1 MKMTW
6 WRERFLAL
14 AMYDDKYC
22 IALRRFSKI
31 SLGLKATS
39 MSNTKYESA
48 NSGWSWVMWNR
59 INWISLVKWV
69 GKMWLLKRELM
80 VLKRLTP
87 FPLFSSSMVNELAVV
102 IKRVLIML
110 SSLDRRDLM
119 EVVVTSH
126 SSSLSESSSPL
137 IKSSISSSSRSSSSF
152 WSSTSSFILDSMIS
166 CHILN
171 CNSGV

>member
-1 MKMTW
+1 
-6 WRERFLAL
+6 
-14 AMYDDKYC
+14 MYDDKYC
-22 IALRRFSKI
+22 IALTLSKI

-48 NSGWSWVMWNR
+48 NSGWNWVMWNR

-102 IKRVLIML
+102 VKRVLIML
-110 SSLDRRDLM
+110 SSLDREDLM
-119 EVVVTSH
+119 EVGGPPIRLRCRVFFATNQIFDLFVV
-126 SSSLSESSSPL
+126 
-137 IKSSISSSSRSSSSF
+137 RSSSSF
-152 WSSTSSFILDSMIS
+152 WSSTSVLYSTR
-166 CHILN
+166 
-171 CNSGV
+171 

>member
-1 MKMTW
+1 
-6 WRERFLAL
+6 
-14 AMYDDKYC
+14 
-22 IALRRFSKI
+22 
-31 SLGLKATS
+31 
-39 MSNTKYESA
+39 
-48 NSGWSWVMWNR
+48 
-59 INWISLVKWV
+59 
-69 GKMWLLKRELM
+69 M

-102 IKRVLIML
+102 VKRVLIML

-152 WSSTSSFILDSMIS
+152 
-166 CHILN
+166 
-171 CNSGV
+171 